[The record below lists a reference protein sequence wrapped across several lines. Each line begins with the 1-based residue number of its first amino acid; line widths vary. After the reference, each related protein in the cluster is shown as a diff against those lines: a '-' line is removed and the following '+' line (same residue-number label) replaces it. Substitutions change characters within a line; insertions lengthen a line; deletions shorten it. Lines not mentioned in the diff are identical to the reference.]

1 MPLDP
6 QAEALL
12 RQFAPPGSPPVQT
25 LSIAEARQTMAVF
38 AAFGGPPEPVHQV
51 DDRSIPGPAGNIPVR
66 IYTPR
71 GRGPLPL
78 LVYFHGGGWIAG
90 DIRVYDTLCR
100 ALANASGCVVA
111 SVDYRLAPEHPFP
124 AAVEDCHAAARWAVA
139 SAGAL
144 QADPGRVAVGGDSAG
159 GNLAAV
165 VALRARDQGGL
176 PLAYQ
181 LLIYPCIEYLPDL
194 PSYRENEGILL
205 TREGIA
211 WMWGHYLKEESDR
224 KNPYAVPL
232 QAADLRGLPPTL
244 VITAE
249 FDPLRDEGE
258 QYAARLRAAGVPVVL
273 KRYAGMIHG
282 FLSLAGVLDRTRE
295 AMAEIGEQ
303 LRASLAR

>member
-1 MPLDP
+1 
-6 QAEALL
+6 
-12 RQFAPPGSPPVQT
+12 
-25 LSIAEARQTMAVF
+25 MAVF

-71 GRGPLPL
+71 GRGPLAL

-139 SAGAL
+139 NAGAL
-144 QADPGRVAVGGDSAG
+144 QADPSRVAVGGDSAG

-165 VALRARDQGGL
+165 VALRARDQGGP

-181 LLIYPCIEYLPDL
+181 LLIYPCIDYLPDL

-232 QAADLRGLPPTL
+232 QAADLRGLPPAL

-249 FDPLRDEGE
+249 LDPLRDEAE
-258 QYAARLRAAGVPVVL
+258 RYAARLQKAGVPVVL
-273 KRYAGMIHG
+273 KRYPGMIHG
-282 FLSLAGVLDRTRE
+282 FLSLGGALDRAQE
-295 AMAEIGEQ
+295 AMAGIGEQ
-303 LRASLAR
+303 LHSGLAR